1 MCWLSCCYDANTRHK
16 LLVEGMIQLQGIS
29 KKFGDKIVLEDINA
43 TFLPGKV
50 NMIIGASGSG
60 KSVLMK
66 TMVGLIQPDTGRLF
80 YNNLELGQMDGSQ
93 LNQLRQKIGM
103 LFQSAALF
111 DSLTVLDNLLFPL
124 RMFRPAPK
132 AEMNERVAYCLERVG
147 LAGTEKLFPA
157 ELSGGM
163 KKRVGIARAIVLEPS
178 FLFCDEPNS
187 GLDPK
192 TSIRIDHLIQDITS
206 EYQITTVVNTHDM
219 NSVLECGDY
228 IIFLYKGRRTWEGD
242 RKLIMSSDNGPLNDL
257 VYASRFLQQLRQK
270 AS

>member
-1 MCWLSCCYDANTRHK
+1 MCWLSCCYDASNRFEPHK
-16 LLVEGMIQLQGIS
+16 QAMIRLQGIS
-29 KKFGDKIVLEDINA
+29 KRFGDKAVLEDIHA

-50 NMIIGASGSG
+50 NMVIGASGSG

-66 TMVGLIQPDTGRLF
+66 TMVGLVKPDAGHL
-80 YNNLELGQMDGSQ
+80 YYQNLELGEMDMEQ
-93 LNQLRQKIGM
+93 RNELRQKIGM

-111 DSLTVLDNLLFPL
+111 DSLTVQDNLLFPL
-124 RMFRPAPK
+124 RMFHPTPS
-132 AEMNERVAYCLERVG
+132 AEMLTRVAYCLERVG
-147 LAGTEKLFPA
+147 LAGTEKLFPS

-163 KKRVGIARAIVLEPS
+163 KKRVGIARAIVLKPK

-206 EYQITTVVNTHDM
+206 EFQITTIVNTHDM
-219 NSVLECGDY
+219 NSVLECGEH
-228 IIFLYKGRRTWEGD
+228 IIFLNKGRKTWEGD
-242 RKLIMSSDNGPLNDL
+242 RDLILQSDNEPLNEL
-257 VYASRFLQQLRQK
+257 VYASRFLQQFREK